1 MRTGAAG
8 QVRVK
13 RWEAAVVQNLNA
25 KRLQRASSRPGRF
38 PVAPPY
44 LRRAHSSPKT
54 PSVDRNVVQG
64 THQSGEQ
71 TGQIC
76 TPGLHLFLGGMWLA
90 RRLLFAASFA
100 RVGWL
105 DGRLSTTA
113 GCGGGRWAR
122 RSEPAALICAAQPK
136 KKKNL
141 LRDPH
146 PPTHVSV
153 SPASRQWSP
162 QENSLP
168 HNPLILDCGVSA
180 DPSTRTI
187 GRAAFR

>member
-1 MRTGAAG
+1 
-8 QVRVK
+8 
-13 RWEAAVVQNLNA
+13 VQNLNA

-90 RRLLFAASFA
+90 RRLIFAASFA

-113 GCGGGRWAR
+113 DAGEADGQALGAGCPRLR
-122 RSEPAALICAAQPK
+122 CTTKKNKISSFETPIHLRTYLYRLRAANGLPK
-136 KKKNL
+136 KI
-141 LRDPH
+141 H
-146 PPTHVSV
+146 Y
-153 SPASRQWSP
+153 
-162 QENSLP
+162 
-168 HNPLILDCGVSA
+168 
-180 DPSTRTI
+180 RTI
-187 GRAAFR
+187 L

>member
-1 MRTGAAG
+1 M
-8 QVRVK
+8 
-13 RWEAAVVQNLNA
+13 QNLNA

-90 RRLLFAASFA
+90 RRLIFAASFA

-113 GCGGGRWAR
+113 GCGGGRWPGAR
-122 RSEPAALICAAQPK
+122 SRLPSSALHNQ
-136 KKKNL
+136 KKKNFL